1 MLKKVKEAMKKIL
14 KYRRKKISQ
23 EEIQQRITNETV
35 AEHRERIL
43 SVGRKFKYP
52 VQYAKHRLVI
62 NTIVVSLIALFAGL
76 FVVWQQL
83 YIAQNTS
90 TFFYRITRAIPVP
103 VASVDGQLV
112 RYSDYLER
120 FKSQE
125 HYLLTKQALNLY
137 SKENQSQL
145 DSLKRKVLDDS
156 VTYGY
161 AEKLASEY
169 GIKVTSEEV
178 DASIKRQRQSSDGE
192 ISEKAYF
199 DVTLDHFG
207 WSPDEVREITARD
220 LLKQKVAFRVDDVA
234 DKLRDKMVAA
244 TKSEA
249 DFNKAAVK
257 ISAIDGVKVEVSET
271 PLVPVNN
278 RDDGLAEHASKLKVG
293 DVSDVFKSTI
303 RGDGYYIV
311 KLLSREGDRISYV
324 SMKAPLT
331 VFQKKLS
338 ELRQNGGVKEYI
350 SVPTIE
356 AISKSKN

>member
-1 MLKKVKEAMKKIL
+1 VIIGGLK
-14 KYRRKKISQ
+14 
-23 EEIQQRITNETV
+23 
-35 AEHRERIL
+35 
-43 SVGRKFKYP
+43 
-52 VQYAKHRLVI
+52 
-62 NTIVVSLIALFAGL
+62 
-76 FVVWQQL
+76 
-83 YIAQNTS
+83 
-90 TFFYRITRAIPVP
+90 
-103 VASVDGQLV
+103 
-112 RYSDYLER
+112 
-120 FKSQE
+120 
-125 HYLLTKQALNLY
+125 
-137 SKENQSQL
+137 
-145 DSLKRKVLDDS
+145 
-156 VTYGY
+156 
-161 AEKLASEY
+161 
-169 GIKVTSEEV
+169 EV

-220 LLKQKVAFRVDDVA
+220 LLKQKVAFRVDNVA

-244 TKSEA
+244 AKSEA
-249 DFNKAAVK
+249 DFNKAAAK